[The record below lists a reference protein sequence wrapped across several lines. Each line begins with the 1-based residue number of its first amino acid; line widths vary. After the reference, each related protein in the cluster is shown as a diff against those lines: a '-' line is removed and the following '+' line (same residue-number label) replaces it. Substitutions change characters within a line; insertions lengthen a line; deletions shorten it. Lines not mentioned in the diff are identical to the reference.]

1 MKSLIPYLLILLL
14 GCSGNKINN
23 TFERGSVNDD
33 PQSVIL
39 GLDVLFDEKINLIKN
54 KNIAL
59 VTNQSGVDKEGR
71 SNYLKFLEHENVN
84 LKVIFSPEHG
94 LFGEAAAGEKLD
106 YDELNDMPQVISL
119 YGNKKRPSK
128 NDLKDI
134 DIIVYDVQ
142 DVGARF
148 YTYITTLGYVMEVAS
163 QAKIKIIVLDRPNP
177 IKGNLIEGPLLNM
190 DYQSF
195 VGNYPIPIRYGL
207 SIGELA
213 KMMVGEKWIKGA
225 PKLSVIKMK
234 NWKRN
239 QWYDETGL
247 QWIKPSPNIPDLN
260 TALIYP
266 GMCLLEATNINEG
279 RGTDKPFKRFGAPWI
294 DNAKLSN
301 RLNELKMPGV
311 EFKPVTYIPTD
322 IDGMAINPTFKNKIC
337 KGIEIKIID
346 RDIYQSVQ
354 IGLNIISI
362 LRDEYPNKF
371 VINDKR
377 MISLLGVDELNIFN
391 EMHIDLKTIFS
402 NKDFIETSKKY
413 ILYN

>member
-1 MKSLIPYLLILLL
+1 MKSLIPCLLILLL

-23 TFERGSVNDD
+23 TFERGSVSDD

-106 YDELNDMPQVISL
+106 YDKLNDMPQVISL

-247 QWIKPSPNIPDLN
+247 LGSSLPKYPDLN

-391 EMHIDLKTIFS
+391 KMPIDLKSIFP
-402 NKDFIETSKKY
+402 NIDFIETSKKY